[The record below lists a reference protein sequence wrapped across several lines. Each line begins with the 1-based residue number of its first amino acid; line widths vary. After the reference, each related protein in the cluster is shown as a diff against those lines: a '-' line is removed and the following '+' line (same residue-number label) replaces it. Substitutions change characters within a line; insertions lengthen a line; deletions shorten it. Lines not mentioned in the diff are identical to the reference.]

1 MRKIIHIDMD
11 CFYAAIEMR
20 DNPALRDIPL
30 AIGGSSDRRGVIA
43 TANYPARRFGVHSAM
58 STAKALMLCPQL
70 KVIPGRMSVYKTTS
84 EQLHDIF
91 SRYTS
96 LIEPLSLDEAYLDVS
111 DSTLH
116 CGSATRMAEDIRRT
130 IFSELGLTASAGVA
144 PIKFLAK
151 IASDL
156 NKPDGQ
162 YIIAPEQVAGFVLAL
177 PLRKIPGVGKV
188 TAKRL
193 ADLGLETC
201 RDVQRYD
208 QISLIKQFGKFG
220 QSLWQRCHGID
231 ERSVC
236 PDRERKSVGVE
247 RTLAQDIASWDAC
260 RAIVDE
266 LFPELERRLS
276 KVSPDL
282 LIARQGIKLKFS
294 DFQQTTQEHVYPVL
308 DKQDLL
314 KTAERA
320 WESRREGRGV
330 RLVGLH
336 VALRDPQIERQLVLG
351 FGEQ

>member
-20 DNPALRDIPL
+20 DNPALRDVPL

-351 FGEQ
+351 F

>member
-70 KVIPGRMSVYKTTS
+70 KVIPGRMSLYKSTS

>member
-20 DNPALRDIPL
+20 DNPALRDVPL

-220 QSLWQRCHGID
+220 QSLWLRCHGID

-351 FGEQ
+351 F

>member
-30 AIGGSSDRRGVIA
+30 AIGGSSERRGVIA

-70 KVIPGRMSVYKTTS
+70 KVIPGRMSVYKAIS

-116 CGSATRMAEDIRRT
+116 CGSATRMAEDIRRI

-162 YIIAPEQVAGFVLAL
+162 YIIAPEQVAGFVLSL

-193 ADLGLETC
+193 AGLGLETC
-201 RDVQRYD
+201 RDVQHYD

-220 QSLWQRCHGID
+220 QILWQRCHGID

-260 RAIVDE
+260 RAIIDE

-276 KVSPDL
+276 KVSPDR
-282 LIARQGIKLKFS
+282 LIARQGVKLKFS

-314 KTAERA
+314 KIAELA

-351 FGEQ
+351 F